1 MNNGSCYVQLAGC
14 GVRETS
20 HAWFSIVHPVSKL
33 PEKRIISGNDHW
45 HCPTLLMAISQYL
58 TSHHLCQS
66 YKQRVMCGARTVSS
80 VCCTFYHRTQQ
91 WARNCDLNAW
101 QACEMSCW
109 TGCWVMWFYEACR
122 DLPASQPATGGDAIS
137 ISPCASLYL
146 LSLTPITPRWWR
158 IALYVN
164 STAGTCGLA
173 ASWSQEKLSV
183 SVSVKAGDT
192 IKTIATI

>member
-20 HAWFSIVHPVSKL
+20 HGWVSIVRPVSKL

-45 HCPTLLMAISQYL
+45 HCPTLLMAICQYL

-80 VCCTFYHRTQQ
+80 VCCTFYHRMQQ

-122 DLPASQPATGGDAIS
+122 DLPASQPLVVMPSQFLLVLPFIFYPWLLSHRAGDALR
-137 ISPCASLYL
+137 CMW
-146 LSLTPITPRWWR
+146 T
-158 IALYVN
+158 ALQGHVG
-164 STAGTCGLA
+164 SQLVGAKK
-173 ASWSQEKLSV
+173 SWVWVCPWKRV
-183 SVSVKAGDT
+183 
-192 IKTIATI
+192 IP

>member
-20 HAWFSIVHPVSKL
+20 HAWFSSVHPVSKL

-122 DLPASQPATGGDAIS
+122 DQPASH
-137 ISPCASLYL
+137 
-146 LSLTPITPRWWR
+146 RWWCHLNFSLCFPLSF
-158 IALYVN
+158 ILDSYHTALVTHCVVCEQHCRDMWAR
-164 STAGTCGLA
+164 S
-173 ASWSQEKLSV
+173 
-183 SVSVKAGDT
+183 
-192 IKTIATI
+192 

>member
-20 HAWFSIVHPVSKL
+20 HVWFSIVHPVSKL

-122 DLPASQPATGGDAIS
+122 DLPASQPPVVMPSQFLLVLPFIFYPWLLSHRAGDALR
-137 ISPCASLYL
+137 CMW
-146 LSLTPITPRWWR
+146 T
-158 IALYVN
+158 ALQGHV
-164 STAGTCGLA
+164 GLQLVGA
-173 ASWSQEKLSV
+173 KKSWVWVCPWKRV
-183 SVSVKAGDT
+183 
-192 IKTIATI
+192 IP